1 MRPAFTEPSSS
12 LIELETGI
20 FLAIL
25 VGLKGLTVLRQFR
38 YSISSRIHQ
47 EVRIVVRIHRTTYA
61 ALRVERI
68 CVSTESVNYDMKP
81 DTPPYRP
88 AEDSRWPQAD
98 KEPFDRSDQPVGMIE
113 RRKKR

>member
-1 MRPAFTEPSSS
+1 MTD
-12 LIELETGI
+12 
-20 FLAIL
+20 IL
-25 VGLKGLTVLRQFR
+25 QFG

-47 EVRIVVRIHRTTYA
+47 EVSIVVWIHRTTYA

-68 CVSTESVNYDMKP
+68 CVSTESVAYDMKP
-81 DTPPYRP
+81 DTPSYRP

-113 RRKKR
+113 RRNKR

>member
-1 MRPAFTEPSSS
+1 M
-12 LIELETGI
+12 
-20 FLAIL
+20 
-25 VGLKGLTVLRQFR
+25 
-38 YSISSRIHQ
+38 
-47 EVRIVVRIHRTTYA
+47 VRIHRTTYA

-68 CVSTESVNYDMKP
+68 CVSTESVDYDMKT

>member
-12 LIELETGI
+12 QIELETGI
-20 FLAIL
+20 SFAIL
-25 VGLKGLTVLRQFR
+25 VGLQGLTVLRQFR

-47 EVRIVVRIHRTTYA
+47 EGRIVVRIHRTTYA

-68 CVSTESVNYDMKP
+68 CASTERVDYEMKP

-88 AEDSRWPQAD
+88 AEAFRWPQAD
-98 KEPFDRSDQPVGMIE
+98 KEPFDRSDQPVGMNE

>member
-1 MRPAFTEPSSS
+1 MRPASTEPSSS
-12 LIELETGI
+12 QIELGTGI
-20 FLAIL
+20 CLAIL
-25 VGLKGLTVLRQFR
+25 VGFQGSTFLHRFR
-38 YSISSRIHQ
+38 YSISRRIHQ

-68 CVSTESVNYDMKP
+68 CVSTESVDYDMKP

-98 KEPFDRSDQPVGMIE
+98 KEPSDRSDLPVGMIE